1 MKTAEVVEALGA
13 LASETRLEVLRL
25 LVRAGPE
32 GLSAG
37 EIARRLKV
45 RAPTLSFHLRAL
57 HATRLVGS
65 RREGRSVLYFV
76 DFAVM
81 GDVVRFLTENCCTES
96 RPPSRRR
103 MRSARS

>member
-25 LVRAGPE
+25 LVRAGPG
-32 GLSAG
+32 GLPAG

-45 RAPTLSFHLRAL
+45 PAPTLSFHLRAL

-76 DFAVM
+76 DFEVM
-81 GDVVRFLTENCCTES
+81 GGVVRFLTENCCSEGRS
-96 RPPSRRR
+96 PARRR
-103 MRSARS
+103 TGRAGA